1 MEVARECGFLDG
13 VPELLSLDSFGR
25 LAPDKVLVLAT
36 GSQGEARAAMSRIVR
51 GDHPVK
57 LGANDLVI
65 FSSRTIPG
73 NEREVNAIV
82 NALILQGADVMTDR
96 DALVHCSGHPR
107 RGEVA
112 KLYQWL
118 RPADRRSRAW
128 RGAASARPRRVCAR
142 AGRQTGADG
151 A

>member
-1 MEVARECGFLDG
+1 M
-13 VPELLSLDSFGR
+13 
-25 LAPDKVLVLAT
+25 LAT

-51 GDHPVK
+51 GDHPIK
-57 LGANDLVI
+57 LAANDLVI

-82 NALILQGADVMTDR
+82 NGLILQGVDVLTDR

-112 KLYQWL
+112 KLYNGCG
-118 RPADRRSRAW
+118 RRSRCPPM
-128 RGAASARPRRVCAR
+128 ARRCISRSMPNSR
-142 AGRQTGADG
+142 ATPGVKQVLVAHNGDMVALGPDTPAHLPQIPTAGSITTAN
-151 A
+151 